1 MLTRIELFM
10 CKYCLDSVRHC
21 GDYGMFYVH
30 KVDRAIYM
38 VLGDA
43 DEVEVDDLLSKLPK
57 DITITLEAECLPEDP
72 ENWLL
77 ISRGIEVAEG
87 FAYDQ
92 EDNLVGTTVEVNPKL
107 LTVEEYYEYYK
118 FFKKLKV

>member
-21 GDYGMFYVH
+21 GDYGMFYIHKTERTIHMIVGDND
-30 KVDRAIYM
+30 KVDI
-38 VLGDA
+38 G
-43 DEVEVDDLLSKLPK
+43 DLLNKLPPNISVEIESK
-57 DITITLEAECLPEDP
+57 ISLKDP
-72 ENWLL
+72 ENWVL
-77 ISRGIEVAEG
+77 ISRGIEEAEG

-92 EDNLVGTTVEVNPKL
+92 EDNLVGVTVEVNPKL
-107 LTVEEYYEYYK
+107 LTVEEYYEYYR